1 MKVVRRARD
10 NSYANLPGG
19 VKQKPDNKNG
29 LPEGPSI
36 PHRRCP
42 RGQLGGGGGSGSC
55 SSLCP
60 PCKMYGGKI
69 TSQPRFTMHFEW
81 ISKVPRRPGID

>member
-1 MKVVRRARD
+1 MSIVFLFDENPDVASDR
-10 NSYANLPGG
+10 LGG
-19 VKQKPDNKNG
+19 VVTDWNG

-55 SSLCP
+55 SSLRP
-60 PCKMYGGKI
+60 PCKMFYALRH
-69 TSQPRFTMHFEW
+69 TT
-81 ISKVPRRPGID
+81 VPINFSICGSCFVEFSPPS